1 MEAFELRQ
9 AEESLPKVRLTWKAT
24 KTELTELLFALD
36 SRKVFGD
43 VPLTRLS
50 EYVQRAFN
58 IELDK
63 NLSRTFGDLRI
74 RNRQT
79 PFLDSLKAALLRRMN
94 RPLNKPPRR
103 SEQKNALRR
112 IRIE

>member
-1 MEAFELRQ
+1 MESGSINLFARKSQ
-9 AEESLPKVRLTWKAT
+9 SLTWKAT

-36 SRKVFGD
+36 SRKAFGD

-94 RPLNKPPRR
+94 RPLNNCPGGRNK
-103 SEQKNALRR
+103 KTL
-112 IRIE
+112 